1 MKHQPDNKNETTR
14 YYTVPE
20 IAERWL
26 SSERHVRRVIANG
39 ALPVYR
45 FGKLVR
51 VSDTDLDV
59 YERLNR
65 RV

>member
-1 MKHQPDNKNETTR
+1 MKHQSDKKNETR

-26 SSERHVRRVIANG
+26 SSERHVRRVISSG
-39 ALPVYR
+39 TLPVHR
-45 FGKLVR
+45 FGRLVR
-51 VSDTDLDV
+51 VSDTDLTI

-65 RV
+65 EA